1 MFGFCSR
8 ITKYFSRCEEEQ
20 ESKKAV
26 NSTLRSQR
34 KVGSGEGY
42 MGSKVVSL
50 RVTQVSIKAR
60 RRKRV
65 PLRRL
70 RVQENVP
77 SGVAVPGAGHREGL
91 TSERKLSQ

>member
-1 MFGFCSR
+1 
-8 ITKYFSRCEEEQ
+8 
-20 ESKKAV
+20 
-26 NSTLRSQR
+26 
-34 KVGSGEGY
+34 

-65 PLRRL
+65 PLRWL

-91 TSERKLSQ
+91 MSERKLSQ